1 MLLDIVHAALGLV
14 STSILSTLL
23 QVASRIFIVVLIIP
37 FKNKNQQFCIHDSI
51 MFLAWSVT
59 EVVRYNYYAYKD
71 SRIMKLLRYN
81 LFLILYPVG
90 VIGGE
95 IPLIYQHFKQTKKLI
110 DLAALAVYVPFFP
123 YLYVYMIGQRKKA
136 LAKIDDTEKKD
147 E

>member
-1 MLLDIVHAALGLV
+1 M
-14 STSILSTLL
+14 
-23 QVASRIFIVVLIIP
+23 VLIIP

-81 LFLILYPVG
+81 LFLVLYPIG

-95 IPLIYQHFKQTKKLI
+95 IPLIYQHFTQTKKLI

-136 LAKIDDTEKKD
+136 LQKIDEEEKKD